1 MIRVE
6 IQAALGFL
14 ADPTSDVEYVPETL
28 RACTESVVG
37 SVFAEEMS
45 AISVDI
51 QPVQTF
57 PWGEPPW
64 PRPTLTFLIL
74 VDHDEMMHDPGV
86 LADQFRIAM
95 NEMLQDCFNTVHF
108 EATIQCIG
116 ATVACNQ
123 PERQHP

>member
-14 ADPTSDVEYVPETL
+14 ADLASEAYVSETL

-45 AISVDI
+45 AIIVDI
-51 QPVQTF
+51 QPAQTF

-64 PRPTLTFLIL
+64 PRPTLVFLIL
-74 VDHDEMMHDPGV
+74 VDHDEMMHNPDD
-86 LADQFRIAM
+86 LADQFRVAM
-95 NEMLQDCFNTVHF
+95 NEMLEDSFNTVHF
-108 EATIQCIG
+108 EAS
-116 ATVACNQ
+116 NQ
-123 PERQHP
+123 RYGNSLH